1 MLCNCNNHNK
11 ERRGKNRR
19 RKGVSREGV
28 LAAEVWRTRKEEEM
42 GVKIKKTKMVGSDKT
57 ERRDI
62 YER

>member
-42 GVKIKKTKMVGSDKT
+42 GVKEVEMEGGWCLTISPG
-57 ERRDI
+57 
-62 YER
+62 